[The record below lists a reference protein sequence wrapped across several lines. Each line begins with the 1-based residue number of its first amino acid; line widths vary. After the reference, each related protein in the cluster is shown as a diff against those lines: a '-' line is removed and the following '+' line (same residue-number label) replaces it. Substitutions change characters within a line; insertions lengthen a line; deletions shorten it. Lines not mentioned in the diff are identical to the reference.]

1 MVFTATEDVNRSEQP
16 SFSRGKSRKSSSSGR
31 RGKGSVS
38 TLSQKVKGQSQTLK
52 DLPRIETDVPTA
64 LSQNDMGSVL
74 SSQKSSNGPVPQPA
88 AEVEKR
94 SNELATLVPCFD
106 TKSENFSVDISSH
119 HEKMEVDT
127 LLKNVSMVDGNSKEV
142 SEVSTDGSN
151 IDSEIT
157 RLKQLLL
164 LQVSLISRQQDLLR
178 LRDREIMQLKASN
191 ANYKCQLNR
200 VRRRMSKRKGDSV
213 EDSPKSPKSTMKRK
227 SSDLTGDSNQPTT
240 EALAATAINTINET
254 TSGTSINVPT
264 RIVNEAQKTKKR
276 RHTSSGEIST
286 MKHTLDASQPS
297 TSSAS
302 QDRIAANYDH
312 KSDILLTPS
321 DKSTIPVPLSFVEQK
336 QAELMEAMM
345 ISPPEKAIKTFC
357 DITKS
362 SPQLDEFPF
371 KICNRCPHCVA
382 IATEITRLF
391 KTAEN
396 SNSPLAPEQP
406 KTVIKPMDREIL
418 RLAAVGTPSLED
430 KDKMNKESAKCLTI
444 MRTNV
449 SYFRFSPTF
458 DLNHWWWDL
467 KCGSIKMDSSLK
479 IPTWKEE
486 ELSPLIDIS
495 DQDNV
500 ELTDDATFVKRHM
513 KHEQDEKKRK
523 RWDIQRIREYRYNEK
538 LRQKLMKQGAV
549 YEAPVIET
557 FSGHLHD
564 AESVEVHESL
574 PVNVFGY
581 PTPHLEP
588 EEFSLIPMYES
599 IKSLAS
605 GGPGRRKQKKI

>member
-1 MVFTATEDVNRSEQP
+1 MVFTVTEDVNRSEQS
-16 SFSRGKSRKSSSSGR
+16 SFSRGKSRGR
-31 RGKGSVS
+31 KGKGTLSA
-38 TLSQKVKGQSQTLK
+38 LSQKSKNQSPQNSKTSEVDTEVHK
-52 DLPRIETDVPTA
+52 ELP
-64 LSQNDMGSVL
+64 QNEMGNVL
-74 SSQKSSNGPVPQPA
+74 SSQKSTNGPLLNT
-88 AEVEKR
+88 ESEKQN
-94 SNELATLVPCFD
+94 NELAALLPQLDNKSVNVVTHNP
-106 TKSENFSVDISSH
+106 TKD
-119 HEKMEVDT
+119 EKMQVDSE
-127 LLKNVSMVDGNSKEV
+127 LKNSGGIDGSKTVSD
-142 SEVSTDGSN
+142 VSTDGSLN
-151 IDSEIT
+151 AEIG

-191 ANYKCQLNR
+191 SNYKCQLTR
-200 VRRRMSKRKGDSV
+200 VRRRMSKRKGESP
-213 EDSPKSPKSTMKRK
+213 EDSPRSPKSSAKRK
-227 SSDLTGDSNQPTT
+227 SSDLTTGDNSYSSVEPQQTLTNSMNDEIPDLSKTVTPTST
-240 EALAATAINTINET
+240 VVL
-254 TSGTSINVPT
+254 
-264 RIVNEAQKTKKR
+264 KTKKR
-276 RHTSSGEIST
+276 RHTASGELPPV
-286 MKHTLDASQPS
+286 KNVQ
-297 TSSAS
+297 
-302 QDRIAANYDH
+302 
-312 KSDILLTPS
+312 KSDTTLTSEIGHEHIGANLELKSDLLSTPN
-321 DKSTIPVPLSFVEQK
+321 DKTSIPVPLSFVEQK

-396 SNSPLAPEQP
+396 SSSPQLQSQI
-406 KTVIKPMDREIL
+406 KTIKPMDRDIL
-418 RLAAVGTPSLED
+418 RLAAIDNPSLEIKNPTN
-430 KDKMNKESAKCLTI
+430 KDLSKCTEI
-444 MRTNV
+444 MRTGV

-467 KCGSIKMDSSLK
+467 KCGSIKVDSSLK

-486 ELSPLIDIS
+486 EFSPLIGTS
-495 DQDNV
+495 DQVNL
-500 ELTDDATFVKRHM
+500 ECTDDATFIKRHM

-581 PTPHLEP
+581 PTPHIEP
-588 EEFSLIPMYES
+588 EEFSLAPMYDS
-599 IKSLAS
+599 LKCLAS
-605 GGPGRRKQKKI
+605 GGPGRRKQKKV